1 MNIKQ
6 TKFIIKNSPNK
17 SIMLH
22 AKHGV
27 GKSSVVKQSAQE
39 LSQETGNSYGFYDVR
54 LSQCEVGDI
63 KGLPYQEQDENGNT
77 IVKFSKPE
85 WFPQDPNSSG
95 ILFFDELNRASKDVL
110 QAVFEICLDRRL
122 DGVSLPDGWKIVSAV
137 NSDDEYDV
145 VELDPALHDRWFH
158 IDFDPSVEEWL
169 DWAEDN
175 NIHSSIT
182 QFVSRNHNLLD
193 PPVGNLESGK
203 VYPSRRSW
211 QSFSQFLV
219 EMELLKDDGMLTQV
233 AKGWLGRE
241 IAIMFQKFVT
251 NEFSQLKAEDV
262 LDNFSKYKKDI
273 EKTCCDIE
281 VIAVLSKSV
290 VKEAN
295 ARSAK
300 DLKDKQ
306 KNNLKQ
312 FFLMLPSDVASD
324 VWVGLLRG
332 SKTKRFVMEWQSD
345 TAFEEKLKEVYLA

>member
-6 TKFIIKNSPNK
+6 TKFLIQNAPNK

-27 GKSSVVKQSAQE
+27 GKSSVVKQSADE
-39 LSQETGNSYGFYDVR
+39 LGIGFYDVR

-63 KGLPYQEQDENGNT
+63 KGLPYQEQDGNGNT

-122 DGVSLPDGWKIVSAV
+122 DGVSLPDGWKIISAV

-158 IDFDPSVEEWL
+158 IDFDPSVDEWIE
-169 DWAEDN
+169 WAEDN
-175 NIHSSIT
+175 DIHPSIT

-211 QSFSQFLV
+211 QSFSQFIA
-219 EMELLKDDGMLTQV
+219 EMNLLQDDAMLTQC
-233 AKGWLGRE
+233 AKGWVGRE

-251 NEFSQLKAEDV
+251 NEFSQLRAEDV

-273 EKTCCDIE
+273 EKSCHDIE
-281 VIAVLSKSV
+281 VVAVLAKSV

-295 ARSAK
+295 DRKANNF
-300 DLKDKQ
+300 KDKQ
-306 KNNLKQ
+306 KENLKK
-312 FFLMLPSDVASD
+312 FFMLLPADVASD
-324 VWVGLLRG
+324 TWVNLLRG
-332 SKTKRFVMEWQSD
+332 AKTKKLVALWQTD
-345 TAFEEKLKEVYLA
+345 EKVAEKLSQVYLS